1 MERETRSQEDLTRG
15 FEAFAEVEALLII
28 PGGLPTGQYA
38 EIIRAAHAKRVPTM
52 VHTRTGSTMAALVSY
67 GASDVEMAQQLA
79 RHVVKI
85 LSGMKAGDLPI
96 ERPMTLELVI
106 NLKTAQELGVTLSPE
121 VLFRANR
128 VLR

>member
-1 MERETRSQEDLTRG
+1 
-15 FEAFAEVEALLII
+15 
-28 PGGLPTGQYA
+28 
-38 EIIRAAHAKRVPTM
+38 
-52 VHTRTGSTMAALVSY
+52 
-67 GASDVEMAQQLA
+67 
-79 RHVVKI
+79 VVKI